1 MDRKGGVVTGRVR
14 NARTGEPLDNVNIFL
29 ANTTIG
35 TSSDVNGRFTIST
48 IPVGSYELVFS
59 SVGFDRISH
68 VVRIVRNDS
77 IFLSIILEPHDVQ
90 FGEVEVSAARDDNW
104 NYNLRLFKDA
114 FVGKGRFS
122 DKCVIL
128 NPQVLEFRFDKKT
141 DSLVASTDSI
151 IHIQNLALGYFLHIA
166 LDEFRWDVRSEA
178 GHYLFHLYF
187 EEMKAHTRQESTSW
201 GENRRLAI
209 DGSLKQFLW
218 GLYRGEIAVEKFS
231 MFTGPKV
238 ELVQGQSHRVDAQD
252 FESEQ
257 LEGVPL
263 KWISFPEY
271 LRVEGG
277 KLASALVH
285 NEWVEYHTGISLLH
299 ARESNILVDSLGNLF
314 DPLSLEIS
322 GAWAMNRVSELLPK
336 GMMVDSQDSLH
347 LNLKDK

>member
-1 MDRKGGVVTGRVR
+1 
-14 NARTGEPLDNVNIFL
+14 L
-29 ANTTIG
+29 
-35 TSSDVNGRFTIST
+35 
-48 IPVGSYELVFS
+48 
-59 SVGFDRISH
+59 
-68 VVRIVRNDS
+68 
-77 IFLSIILEPHDVQ
+77 
-90 FGEVEVSAARDDNW
+90 
-104 NYNLRLFKDA
+104 
-114 FVGKGRFS
+114 
-122 DKCVIL
+122 
-128 NPQVLEFRFDKKT
+128 
-141 DSLVASTDSI
+141 
-151 IHIQNLALGYFLHIA
+151 
-166 LDEFRWDVRSEA
+166 
-178 GHYLFHLYF
+178 
-187 EEMKAHTRQESTSW
+187 W